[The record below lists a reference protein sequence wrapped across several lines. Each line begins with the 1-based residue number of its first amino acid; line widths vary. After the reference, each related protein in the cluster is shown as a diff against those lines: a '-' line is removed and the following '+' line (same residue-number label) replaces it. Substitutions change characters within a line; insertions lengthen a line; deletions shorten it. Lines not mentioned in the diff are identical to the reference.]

1 MGSARTGGRMNLL
14 RIMTS
19 FLCCAF
25 FGHIHLVA
33 IKFFIHSQPEFVL
46 QVAFYIESVLLIEV
60 RQFFVPL
67 MLGNVEFVAEKWPDT
82 AQLQDTL
89 AAIHNRKLVPA
100 HKLFATMSSGKFK
113 KGQALSKKAV
123 FHSACPFLI
132 HVFCLALFETQN
144 YNILD
149 GGAKWII

>member
-33 IKFFIHSQPEFVL
+33 IKFFIHPQPEFVL
-46 QVAFYIESVLLIEV
+46 QVAFYIESVLLIKV

-67 MLGNVEFVAEKWPDT
+67 MLGNVEFVAQKWPDT
-82 AQLQDTL
+82 AQLQDAL
-89 AAIHNRKLVPA
+89 AAIHDRKFVPA
-100 HKLFATMSSGKFK
+100 HKLFATMSSDELKNISHDQRIPFCGC
-113 KGQALSKKAV
+113 
-123 FHSACPFLI
+123 HSD
-132 HVFCLALFETQN
+132 N
-144 YNILD
+144 Y
-149 GGAKWII
+149 

>member
-67 MLGNVEFVAEKWPDT
+67 MLGNVEFVAEEWPDT

-89 AAIHNRKLVPA
+89 AAIHDRKFVPA
-100 HKLFATMSSGKFK
+100 HK
-113 KGQALSKKAV
+113 
-123 FHSACPFLI
+123 FLASLL
-132 HVFCLALFETQN
+132 VGCT
-144 YNILD
+144 
-149 GGAKWII
+149 K

>member
-33 IKFFIHSQPEFVL
+33 IKFFIHPQPEFVL
-46 QVAFYIESVLLIEV
+46 QVAFYIESVLLIKV

-67 MLGNVEFVAEKWPDT
+67 MLRNVELVAQKWPDS
-82 AQLQDTL
+82 AQLQDAL
-89 AAIHNRKLVPA
+89 AAIHDRKFVPA
-100 HKLFATMSSGKFK
+100 HKLFATMSSDE
-113 KGQALSKKAV
+113 LKKA
-123 FHSACPFLI
+123 I
-132 HVFCLALFETQN
+132 KE
-144 YNILD
+144 ILLR
-149 GGAKWII
+149 

>member
-33 IKFFIHSQPEFVL
+33 IKFFIHPQPEFVL
-46 QVAFYIESVLLIEV
+46 QIAFYIESVLLIEV

-67 MLGNVEFVAEKWPDT
+67 MLRNVEFVAQEWPNS
-82 AQLQDTL
+82 AQLQDAL
-89 AAIHNRKLVPA
+89 AAIHDRKLVPA
-100 HKLFATMSSGKFK
+100 HKLPAVKSSDEFAKEKTLPVK
-113 KGQALSKKAV
+113 KTRRVTIINVISCE
-123 FHSACPFLI
+123 FS
-132 HVFCLALFETQN
+132 
-144 YNILD
+144 ILD
-149 GGAKWII
+149 

>member
-60 RQFFVPL
+60 RQFFVSL
-67 MLGNVEFVAEKWPDT
+67 MLGNVEFIAQEWPDT
-82 AQLQDTL
+82 AQLQDTF
-89 AAIHNRKLVPA
+89 AAIHDRKFVPA
-100 HKLFATMSSGKFK
+100 HKLFTTMSSDEFKMGKK
-113 KGQALSKKAV
+113 IPL
-123 FHSACPFLI
+123 LI
-132 HVFCLALFETQN
+132 MRRGIKCDIQKLDSQLLN
-144 YNILD
+144 NI
-149 GGAKWII
+149 A

>member
-33 IKFFIHSQPEFVL
+33 IKFFIHPQPEFVL
-46 QVAFYIESVLLIEV
+46 QVAFYIESVLLIKV

-67 MLGNVEFVAEKWPDT
+67 MLRNVEFVAQKWPDS
-82 AQLQDTL
+82 AQLQDAL
-89 AAIHNRKLVPA
+89 AAIHDRKFVPA
-100 HKLFATMSSGKFK
+100 HKLFATMSSDE
-113 KGQALSKKAV
+113 LKKA
-123 FHSACPFLI
+123 I
-132 HVFCLALFETQN
+132 KE
-144 YNILD
+144 ILLR
-149 GGAKWII
+149 